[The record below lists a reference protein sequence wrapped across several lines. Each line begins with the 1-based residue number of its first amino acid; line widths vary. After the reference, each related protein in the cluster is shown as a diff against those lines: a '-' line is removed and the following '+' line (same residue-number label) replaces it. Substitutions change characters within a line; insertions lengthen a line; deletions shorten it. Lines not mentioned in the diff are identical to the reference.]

1 MSVLN
6 YLKKRDLNFN
16 HCNNT
21 ARCAEHL
28 DFKRKNRERIMKIQ
42 KKFLIIILS
51 LLIII
56 GISSILISRNIST
69 NIIKQQITNYL
80 ITTAQSRAY
89 HIETFLDLEKEA
101 VKRLSGSMVIKE
113 LLLSEKKEEDYLQ
126 FYLRDYHQ
134 TIKKIT

>member
-1 MSVLN
+1 
-6 YLKKRDLNFN
+6 
-16 HCNNT
+16 
-21 ARCAEHL
+21 
-28 DFKRKNRERIMKIQ
+28 MKIQ
-42 KKFLIIILS
+42 RKILIIGLSFIILV
-51 LLIII
+51 
-56 GISSILISRNIST
+56 GTSSILISRYIST
-69 NIIKQQITNYL
+69 NIIKQQITNNL
-80 ITTAQSRAY
+80 LNTVQSRAY

>member
-1 MSVLN
+1 
-6 YLKKRDLNFN
+6 
-16 HCNNT
+16 
-21 ARCAEHL
+21 
-28 DFKRKNRERIMKIQ
+28 MKIQ

-69 NIIKQQITNYL
+69 SIIKQQITNNL
-80 ITTAQSRAY
+80 LNTAQSRAN
-89 HIETFLDLEKEA
+89 HIETFLDLKKEA
-101 VKRLSGSMVIKE
+101 VKQLSGSMVIKE